1 MLTIQGL
8 NTYYGAIHALKD
20 VAIEVKEGEIVS
32 IIGSNGAGKS
42 TLLRTI
48 SGLIPARSGTV
59 RFQGEEIQS
68 TTADAIVKMGIS
80 HSPEGRRIFTNM
92 TVHENLL
99 LGAFIRDDNEI
110 SSDMEAV
117 LDRFPRMRERFK
129 QNAGTL
135 SGGEQQM
142 LAIGRALMASPKLI
156 MFDEPSLGLAP
167 KLVQSVF
174 EIVVNISRNLGV
186 AVLLVEQNVQHCCRI
201 SDRAYVLENGNIVLS
216 GTGQDMLDNEHVR
229 RAYLGL

>member
-129 QNAGTL
+129 QMMKQKQAGA
-135 SGGEQQM
+135 G
-142 LAIGRALMASPKLI
+142 K
-156 MFDEPSLGLAP
+156 DEAP
-167 KLVQSVF
+167 AK
-174 EIVVNISRNLGV
+174 E
-186 AVLLVEQNVQHCCRI
+186 E
-201 SDRAYVLENGNIVLS
+201 
-216 GTGQDMLDNEHVR
+216 
-229 RAYLGL
+229 

>member
-1 MLTIQGL
+1 MSIYLTSKNIDLGEDDDF
-8 NTYYGAIHALKD
+8 NVIIHRKD
-20 VAIEVKEGEIVS
+20 AERIGVKEGEIVS

-142 LAIGRALMASPKLI
+142 LAIGRALMSRPKLLLL
-156 MFDEPSLGLAP
+156 DEPSLGLAP
-167 KLVQSVF
+167 NLVA
-174 EIVVNISRNLGV
+174 E
-186 AVLLVEQNVQHCCRI
+186 
-201 SDRAYVLENGNIVLS
+201 IVLS
-216 GTGQDMLDNEHVR
+216 DSGKALLTNPKVR
-229 RAYLGL
+229 EAYLGG